1 MIKKMMNLVGVALLL
16 ASTILSPAS
25 AVAQTLTNQ
34 SSALTTQSETK
45 KGLENSSREEET
57 AKQTTPSTDSTG
69 TNDSSSQEK
78 KAEMPA
84 SENKTEASADSSQVK
99 EDTASKKTDN
109 VEEKNESKPGAP
121 PAAKDTKDT
130 QAAPK
135 TKRAAKEIDAI
146 TQFSITDKDG
156 KPLNKPLQQWEQFKI
171 DGQFKL
177 PNNDVHE
184 GDYTT
189 FKISENLVLVST
201 PNFDIKD
208 KDGQVVARAT
218 IDPENRLLKLTYTK
232 YVENKSDVS
241 GSFYFYTYVNHHIV
255 KEKKKVPLQITVNRN
270 IVPIGEVEFGG
281 LTPPSQKDLTKVGNF
296 KPDNTITYDITVNQS
311 GKEVLDAK
319 VTDILKT
326 PNISYVKDSFEI
338 YKGKW
343 VIKDNRWVLEN
354 KKTVTNQFN
363 VEFLSDSEFSIKL
376 GKINKDEGYH
386 IKYKAKANYKLQS
399 GEVVENIASLWSSK
413 TKIIDS
419 IAKTTYVEA
428 GGSAEGY
435 VYSVTLHKKD
445 EVSGGPLAGAV
456 FRVTRDRNGAVV
468 GDFTTDSTGKVA
480 IPNLLK
486 DNYTIKEI
494 KAPDGYQLTGKEIK
508 VKPENFNSSKSYSL
522 DISINGKKYLR
533 LYR

>member
-343 VIKDNRWVLEN
+343 VIK
-354 KKTVTNQFN
+354 
-363 VEFLSDSEFSIKL
+363 
-376 GKINKDEGYH
+376 
-386 IKYKAKANYKLQS
+386 
-399 GEVVENIASLWSSK
+399 
-413 TKIIDS
+413 
-419 IAKTTYVEA
+419 
-428 GGSAEGY
+428 
-435 VYSVTLHKKD
+435 
-445 EVSGGPLAGAV
+445 
-456 FRVTRDRNGAVV
+456 
-468 GDFTTDSTGKVA
+468 TTDG
-480 IPNLLK
+480 
-486 DNYTIKEI
+486 
-494 KAPDGYQLTGKEIK
+494 
-508 VKPENFNSSKSYSL
+508 F
-522 DISINGKKYLR
+522 
-533 LYR
+533 